1 MSLGQTGVSRE
12 EGGDQIL
19 RGRHHQAEALALTS
33 SRAVTDADSIII
45 TRGHY
50 CYCEEREMQYLD

>member
-12 EGGDQIL
+12 GGDQIL
-19 RGRHHQAEALALTS
+19 RGHHQAEALTTS